1 MERIIPNV
9 ETSKNAARDEPRLLD
24 NLLFHHDLFAID
36 DVQPL
41 SGFCNLT
48 SL

>member
-1 MERIIPNV
+1 MKFYNHKQLTNV
-9 ETSKNAARDEPRLLD
+9 CFKTIVQRYY
-24 NLLFHHDLFAID
+24 NLLFHNDLFAID

-41 SGFCNLT
+41 NGFCNLT